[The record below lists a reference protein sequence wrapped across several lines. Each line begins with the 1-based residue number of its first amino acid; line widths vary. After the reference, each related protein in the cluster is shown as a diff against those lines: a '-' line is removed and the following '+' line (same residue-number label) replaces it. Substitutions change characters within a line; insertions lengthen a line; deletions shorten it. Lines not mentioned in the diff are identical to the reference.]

1 MIRIVLLI
9 TATCLSTG
17 TAQAQHLLAQ
27 DALSGEFYSI
37 DLHSGEASPLGGSG
51 VFLTTYDAMATNL
64 QGVVYSVSYHLQ
76 TGQCQLHTVDP
87 ATGQRTYVV
96 DILER
101 GISAIAFG
109 PGDVLYALLNL
120 SYPIGSAPQH
130 LATIHT
136 VTGAVTVIGQAAPSP
151 SAMLAMDFDGITMYA
166 WDNRRGLMTLDLI
179 TGLGTEVNPGF
190 IGSAYPHE
198 SMCFGDDGTLYLVD
212 GSHWIIDP
220 TTGVTSY
227 VAANGFPGVFG
238 GVEYIPGPNQVLSLW
253 QTEEVGNPTEVKI
266 RGATPGADVAL
277 FLSFGDS
284 GSTTIPAGFPCAGS
298 IIDLNPTT
306 LRYMQT
312 ISADSQGE
320 ASIGPFIMPAAG
332 RLSAQLQALDLTTC
346 ATSNPIRAVW

>member
-1 MIRIVLLI
+1 MFRIALI
-9 TATCLSTG
+9 LAAAGLFLGKS
-17 TAQAQHLLAQ
+17 QAQHLLAI
-27 DALSGEFYSI
+27 DSLSGEFHSI
-37 DLHSGEASPLGGSG
+37 DLHTGEVTLVGGSG
-51 VFLTTYDAMATNL
+51 AWVTTYAAMAADS
-64 QGVVYSVSYHLQ
+64 QGVVYSLSQDLNFD
-76 TGQCQLHTVDP
+76 TSELHTVDP
-87 ATGQRTYVV
+87 ATGQTTYVM
-96 DILER
+96 DILED

-166 WDNRRGLMTLDLI
+166 WDNRRGLMTLDLN

-190 IGSAYPHE
+190 IGSAYPHK
-198 SMCFGDDGTLYLVD
+198 SMCFGGDGTLYLVD
-212 GSHWIIDP
+212 GSHWICEP
-220 TTGVTSY
+220 TTGVPSY
-227 VAANGFPGVFG
+227 VAVNGFPGIFG

-284 GSTTIPAGFPCAGS
+284 GSATIPAGFPCAGT
-298 IIDLNPTT
+298 ILDLNPTS
-306 LRYMQT
+306 LRYLQT
-312 ISADSQGE
+312 ISADTQGE
-320 ASIGPFIMPAAG
+320 ASLGPFIMPAAG

-346 ATSNPIRAVW
+346 ETSNPIRAVW